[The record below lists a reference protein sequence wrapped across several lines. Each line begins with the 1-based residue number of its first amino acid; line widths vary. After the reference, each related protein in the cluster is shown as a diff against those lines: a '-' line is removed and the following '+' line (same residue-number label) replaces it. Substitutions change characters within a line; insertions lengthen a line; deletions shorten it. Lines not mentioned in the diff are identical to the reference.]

1 MTVEEIVRHRL
12 GVDPE
17 RIAEFCRKWQIKELA
32 LFGSALGDDFR
43 PDSDVDLL
51 VTFQDPERSFG
62 PWMGELQD
70 MEEEL
75 VRMFSRPVDFV
86 RRESVE
92 RSKNYIRRRGI
103 LSNLLPLYVT

>member
-17 RIAEFCRKWQIKELA
+17 RIAEFCRKWQIKELS

-51 VTFQDPERSFG
+51 VTFAQPVRWTLWDII
-62 PWMGELQD
+62 D
-70 MEEEL
+70 MKEEL
-75 VRMFSRPVDFV
+75 EAMFSRSVDLLTEKSLKNPF
-86 RRESVE
+86 RRHSILT
-92 RSKNYIRRRGI
+92 SRRAI
-103 LSNLLPLYVT
+103 YAA